1 MMQMENISRLLNIS
15 TFKYPKPFELTRH
28 VEDFLLEDESLV
40 KDLYVDRPDTYFNET
55 EDNEYSNKSI
65 C

>member
-1 MMQMENISRLLNIS
+1 MVCFRNDLNIS

-28 VEDFLLEDESLV
+28 VEDFLLEDESMV

-55 EDNEYSNKSI
+55 EDNE
-65 C
+65 